1 MKNFEMLDNEDA
13 EERRKSWKN
22 CHNCLFD
29 WYHHDEPWDAAWS
42 NYCDDCDDKTTLYS
56 RFHTLRNTN
65 EDWEKAARIA
75 REIANMPVRED
86 V

>member
-1 MKNFEMLDNEDA
+1 MKDYEIVDNEDA
-13 EERRKSWKN
+13 ERRKSWIK

-29 WYHHDEPWDAAWS
+29 WHGRGNEPWDAEWS
-42 NYCDDCDDKTTLYS
+42 NYCDDGMTLYS
-56 RFHTLRNTN
+56 RFRTLRNTN
-65 EDWEKAARIA
+65 EDWEEAAIIA